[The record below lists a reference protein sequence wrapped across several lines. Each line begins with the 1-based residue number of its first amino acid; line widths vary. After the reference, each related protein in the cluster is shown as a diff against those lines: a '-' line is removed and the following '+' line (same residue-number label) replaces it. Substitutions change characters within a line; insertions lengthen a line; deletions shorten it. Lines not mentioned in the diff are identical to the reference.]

1 MLDWYCM
8 VVLCSAWPVSSL
20 ALFLPCSCPVLAQH
34 EHLQAHLGTS
44 VSGRNRYLGRH
55 RGVWEVLPNYGQAI
69 SLCVR
74 WVLGNPGPLGAHPC
88 LARPPR
94 ACQSTVCP
102 IPSSSS
108 CSSLAA
114 PGKPGSQSVTQRTQ
128 LLGAL
133 PVLKNAAWTSPVQSC
148 PILFLS
154 TSHLLPPYTY
164 TFFSFPSKYLP
175 PLLPFSSSP
184 RHPPFIHIL
193 PLSLPNPITNPSN
206 PPSPILDNV
215 ENRREG

>member
-1 MLDWYCM
+1 M
-8 VVLCSAWPVSSL
+8 VVLCSAWPISSL

-148 PILFLS
+148 PIPLPVDVPPPTTLHL
-154 TSHLLPPYTY
+154 HLLLL
-164 TFFSFPSKYLP
+164 SKQISSS

-193 PLSLPNPITNPSN
+193 PLSPEPEYPSFQ
-206 PPSPILDNV
+206 PAISHS
-215 ENRREG
+215 